1 MSGHKFIVKFET
13 IPETLE
19 KPFTDHFPS
28 YDKGL
33 VRTIPGGY
41 VQHPVYAVK
50 GAEALFNLKVR
61 PDDIWLRTFPRSGK
75 IIYLI
80 TIKSFIGKWYNFKF
94 NKRNNLDFRN
104 VVANCQQLRFRRRC
118 QSAAC
123 IPFSKHRVKF
133 FA

>member
-61 PDDIWLRTFPRSGK
+61 PDDIWLRTFPRSGR
-75 IIYLI
+75 II
-80 TIKSFIGKWYNFKF
+80 
-94 NKRNNLDFRN
+94 
-104 VVANCQQLRFRRRC
+104 Q
-118 QSAAC
+118 
-123 IPFSKHRVKF
+123 
-133 FA
+133 